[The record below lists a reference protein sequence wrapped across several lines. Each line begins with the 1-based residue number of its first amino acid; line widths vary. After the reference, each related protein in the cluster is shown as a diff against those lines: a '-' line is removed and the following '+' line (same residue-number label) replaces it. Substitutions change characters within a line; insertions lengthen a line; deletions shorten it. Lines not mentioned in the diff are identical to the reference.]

1 MTFFSCNKC
10 VEGCSHTKNNSICI
24 KGIQI
29 LPGKSVFQTPVN
41 ELLPHV
47 TAGISV
53 WCSVP

>member
-29 LPGKSVFQTPVN
+29 LPGKSVLQTPVN